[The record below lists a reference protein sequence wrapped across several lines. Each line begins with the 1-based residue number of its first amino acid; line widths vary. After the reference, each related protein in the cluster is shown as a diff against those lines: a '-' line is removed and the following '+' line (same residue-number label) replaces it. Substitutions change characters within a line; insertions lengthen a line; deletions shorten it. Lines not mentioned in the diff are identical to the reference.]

1 MSARPVP
8 LQALMAG
15 ALAAL
20 VGFGSSFAVVIQG
33 LAAVGADTAQI
44 ASALFALCLGMGGLA
59 VWLSFRWRM
68 PVSIAWTTPG
78 AALLASTG
86 AVPGGFEAAVGAFML
101 AGALIVLCGLWRP
114 LGRWITAI
122 PPALANAMLAGVLLK
137 LCLAPF
143 MALGVIPGQALVV
156 LGVYVA
162 LSRFARLYAVP
173 GAVLA
178 ALVLLVLGPDAGLAG
193 NLALPQPL
201 AIRPVFTWDA
211 AVGIALPLFIV
222 TMASQNIP
230 GLAILSVYG
239 YRPQAGP
246 IFRATGLASMAL
258 APLGALSC
266 NLAAITAALVAS
278 PEAHPDAG
286 RRYLAAV
293 SAGFTYVLLALVAG
307 IAATVVTAS
316 PPLLI
321 QAVAGLALLGSL
333 GSSIVNG
340 LQDESSRPAAI
351 LTFLLTASGLSLWG
365 IGSAFWGLLAGLVVH
380 ALYRWPARRAA

>member
-1 MSARPVP
+1 MPTRAVSM
-8 LQALMAG
+8 QALVAG
-15 ALAAL
+15 ILAAL

-33 LAAVGADTAQI
+33 LAAVGANTAQI
-44 ASALFALCLGMGGLA
+44 ASALSALCLGMGILA

-86 AVPGGFEAAVGAFML
+86 AVPGGFEAAVGAFIL
-101 AGALIVLCGLWRP
+101 TGALIVLCGLWRP

-156 LGVYVA
+156 LAVYV
-162 LSRFARLYAVP
+162 LLNRFARLYAVP
-173 GAVLA
+173 GAVIV
-178 ALVLLVLGPDAGLAG
+178 ALLLLVMGPDAGLAG
-193 NLALPQPL
+193 SLALPQPL
-201 AIRPVFTWDA
+201 FIRPVFTWDA

-239 YRPQAGP
+239 YRPEAGP
-246 IFRATGLASMAL
+246 IFRATGLTSMVL
-258 APLGALSC
+258 APLGAPSC

-293 SAGFTYVLLALVAG
+293 SAGFAYLLLALVAG

-340 LQDESSRPAAI
+340 LQDEPSRPAAI

-365 IGSAFWGLLAGLVVH
+365 VGSAFWGLLAGLAVH

>member
-1 MSARPVP
+1 MLARAVSM
-8 LQALMAG
+8 QALVAG
-15 ALAAL
+15 ILAAL

-33 LAAVGADTAQI
+33 LAAVGANTAQI
-44 ASALFALCLGMGGLA
+44 ASALFALCLGMGILA
-59 VWLSFRWRM
+59 IWLSFRSRM

-86 AVPGGFEAAVGAFML
+86 AVSGGFEAAVGAFIL
-101 AGALIVLCGLWRP
+101 TGALIMLCGLWRP

-122 PPALANAMLAGVLLK
+122 PAALANAMLAGVLLK

-143 MALGVIPGQALVV
+143 TALGVIPGQALLV
-156 LGVYVA
+156 LAVYV
-162 LSRFARLYAVP
+162 LLNRFARLYAVP

-178 ALVLLVLGPDAGLAG
+178 AFLLLALGPDAGLAG
-193 NLALPQPL
+193 SLALPQPL
-201 AIRPVFTWDA
+201 LIRPVFTWDA
-211 AVGIALPLFIV
+211 AIGIALPLFIV

-239 YRPQAGP
+239 YRPEAGP
-246 IFRATGLASMAL
+246 LFRATGFTSMLL
-258 APLGALSC
+258 APLGAPSC

-286 RRYLAAV
+286 QRYLAAV
-293 SAGFTYVLLALVAG
+293 SAGVTYVLLALLAG
-307 IAATVVTAS
+307 IAATIVTAS

-340 LQDESSRPAAI
+340 LQDESDRPAAL

-365 IGSAFWGLLAGLVVH
+365 IGSAFWGLVAGLAVH
-380 ALYRWPARRAA
+380 ALYRWPARRPA